1 MTTKMKATKLALM
14 FALVM
19 GFMST
24 ASAQKHAPA
33 DYFRIGLKGGV
44 NLSSVKVASL
54 SANLENKTGYQLGAF
69 ARIGRTIFIQP
80 EVYFAAK
87 EVNVDVL
94 NSLTTNQGVVGFSQK
109 SLDVPVLLGI
119 KLGPLRVLAG
129 PVATYAISASTNPD
143 AAVKSYFSGT
153 TQDVINRSSFSYQA
167 GVGIDIL
174 NLSLDLRYEGAMS
187 ELKNTIAVPSGFN
200 YSQKPSYFQ
209 ATLGFRIL

>member
-1 MTTKMKATKLALM
+1 MKALKFLM
-14 FALVM
+14 TMTLVM
-19 GFMST
+19 GILSVAT
-24 ASAQKHAPA
+24 AQKHSRA
-33 DYFRIGLKGGV
+33 DYFRIGIKGGV

-69 ARIGRTIFIQP
+69 ARIGRTVFFQP

-109 SLDVPVLLGI
+109 SLDVPLLLGV
-119 KLGPLRVLAG
+119 KLGPLRVMAG
-129 PVATYAISASTNPD
+129 PVASYAISASTSPD

-153 TQDVINRSSFSYQA
+153 SQDIINRSSFSYQA
-167 GVGIDIL
+167 GVGFDIL

-187 ELKNTIAVPSGFN
+187 ELKNTVAVPNGFN
-200 YSQKPSYFQ
+200 YSQKPSYYQ
-209 ATLGFRIL
+209 ATIGFRIL

>member
-44 NLSSVKVASL
+44 NLSAVKVASV
-54 SANLENKTGYQLGAF
+54 SANLENKTGYQLGTF
-69 ARIGRTIFIQP
+69 ARLGRTVFIQP
-80 EVYFAAK
+80 EVYFTAK

-94 NSLTTNQGVVGFSQK
+94 NTLTTSQPVVGFSQK
-109 SLDVPVLLGI
+109 SLDVPILAGI
-119 KLGPLRVLAG
+119 KLGPIRVLAG
-129 PVATYAISASTNPD
+129 PVASYILSASTNPD
-143 AAVKSYFSGT
+143 AALKTYFAGT
-153 TQDVINRSSFSYQA
+153 SQDIVNRSSFSYQA
-167 GVGIDIL
+167 GVGFDIL

-187 ELKNTIAVPSGFN
+187 ELKNTVAIPSGFN

>member
-1 MTTKMKATKLALM
+1 MKALKSVLTL
-14 FALVM
+14 ALVM
-19 GFMST
+19 GILSVAT
-24 ASAQKHAPA
+24 AQKHSRA
-33 DYFRIGLKGGV
+33 DYFRIGIKGGV

-87 EVNVDVL
+87 EVNVDVF

-109 SLDVPVLLGI
+109 SLDVPLLLGV
-119 KLGPLRVLAG
+119 KLGPLRVMAG
-129 PVATYAISASTNPD
+129 PVASYAISASTSPD

-153 TQDVINRSSFSYQA
+153 SQDIINRSSFSYQA
-167 GVGIDIL
+167 GVGFDIL

-187 ELKNTIAVPSGFN
+187 ELKNTVAVPNGFN
-200 YSQKPSYFQ
+200 YSQKPSYYQ
-209 ATLGFRIL
+209 ATIGFRIL

>member
-1 MTTKMKATKLALM
+1 MKALKSVLTM
-14 FALVM
+14 ALVM
-19 GFMST
+19 GILSVAT
-24 ASAQKHAPA
+24 AQKHSRA
-33 DYFRIGLKGGV
+33 DYFRIGIKGGV

-54 SANLENKTGYQLGAF
+54 STNLENKTGYQLGAF

-80 EVYFAAK
+80 EVYFTAK

-109 SLDVPVLLGI
+109 SLDVPLLAGI

-129 PVATYAISASTNPD
+129 PVASYALSASTSPD

-153 TQDVINRSSFSYQA
+153 SQEIINRSSFSYQA
-167 GVGIDIL
+167 GIGFDIL

-187 ELKNTIAVPSGFN
+187 ELKNTVAVPSGFN
-200 YSQKPSYFQ
+200 YSQKPSYYQ
-209 ATLGFRIL
+209 ATIGFRIL

>member
-1 MTTKMKATKLALM
+1 MKALKPFMMITLLM
-14 FALVM
+14 GVI
-19 GFMST
+19 SV

-33 DYFRIGLKGGV
+33 DYFRIGIKGGV

-54 SANLENKTGYQLGAF
+54 STNLENKTGYQLGAF

-80 EVYFAAK
+80 EVYFTAK

-94 NSLTTNQGVVGFSQK
+94 NSLTTTQGVVGFSQK

-119 KLGPLRVLAG
+119 KLGPIRVMAG
-129 PVATYAISASTNPD
+129 PVASYAISAETSPD
-143 AAVKSYFSGT
+143 AAVKSYFTGT
-153 TQDVINRSSFSYQA
+153 SKEIIDRSSFGYQA
-167 GVGIDIL
+167 GIGFDIL

-187 ELKNTIAVPSGFN
+187 ELKNTVAVPTGFN

-209 ATLGFRIL
+209 ATVGFRIL

>member
-1 MTTKMKATKLALM
+1 MTTKMKATKLVMLAALM
-14 FALVM
+14 L
-19 GFMST
+19 GFVT
-24 ASAQKHAPA
+24 LTSAQKHSRA
-33 DYFRIGLKGGV
+33 DYFRIGIKGGV

-54 SANLENKTGYQLGAF
+54 STNLENKTGYQLGAF

-80 EVYFAAK
+80 EVYFTAK

-109 SLDVPVLLGI
+109 SLDVPILAGI
-119 KLGPLRVLAG
+119 KLGPIRVLAG
-129 PVATYAISASTNPD
+129 PVASYALSASTNPD
-143 AAVKSYFSGT
+143 AAIKSYFSGT
-153 TQDVINRSSFSYQA
+153 SQDIVNRSSFSYQA
-167 GVGIDIL
+167 GVGFDIL

-187 ELKNTIAVPSGFN
+187 ELKNIVAVPSGFN

>member
-1 MTTKMKATKLALM
+1 MKALKSVLTL
-14 FALVM
+14 ALVM
-19 GFMST
+19 GILSVAT
-24 ASAQKHAPA
+24 AQKHSRA
-33 DYFRIGLKGGV
+33 DYFRIGIKGGV

-109 SLDVPVLLGI
+109 SLDVPLLLGV
-119 KLGPLRVLAG
+119 KLGPLRVMAG
-129 PVATYAISASTNPD
+129 PVASYAISASTSPD

-153 TQDVINRSSFSYQA
+153 SQDIINRSSFSCQA
-167 GVGIDIL
+167 GVGFDIL

-187 ELKNTIAVPSGFN
+187 ELKNTVAVPNGFT
-200 YSQKPSYFQ
+200 YSQKPSYYQ
-209 ATLGFRIL
+209 ATIGFRIL

>member
-1 MTTKMKATKLALM
+1 MKALKSLM
-14 FALVM
+14 TMTLLV
-19 GFMST
+19 GILSVAT
-24 ASAQKHAPA
+24 AQKHSRA
-33 DYFRIGLKGGV
+33 DYFRIGIKGGV

-69 ARIGRTIFIQP
+69 ARIGRTVFFQP

-109 SLDVPVLLGI
+109 SLDVPLLLGV
-119 KLGPLRVLAG
+119 KLGPLRVMAG
-129 PVATYAISASTNPD
+129 PVASYAISASTSPD

-153 TQDVINRSSFSYQA
+153 SQEIINRSSFSYQA
-167 GVGIDIL
+167 GVGFDIL

-187 ELKNTIAVPSGFN
+187 ELNNTVAVPNGFN
-200 YSQKPSYFQ
+200 YSQKPSYYQ
-209 ATLGFRIL
+209 ATIGFRIL

>member
-1 MTTKMKATKLALM
+1 MKALKSVLTL
-14 FALVM
+14 ALVM
-19 GFMST
+19 GILSVAT
-24 ASAQKHAPA
+24 AQKHSRA
-33 DYFRIGLKGGV
+33 DYFRIGIKGGV

-69 ARIGRTIFIQP
+69 ARIGRTVFFQP

-109 SLDVPVLLGI
+109 SLDVPLLLGV
-119 KLGPLRVLAG
+119 KLGPLRVMAG
-129 PVATYAISASTNPD
+129 PVASYAISASTNPD

-153 TQDVINRSSFSYQA
+153 SQDIINRSSFSYQA
-167 GVGIDIL
+167 GIGFDIL

-187 ELKNTIAVPSGFN
+187 ELKNTVAVPNGFT
-200 YSQKPSYFQ
+200 YSQKPSYYQ
-209 ATLGFRIL
+209 ATIGFRIL

>member
-1 MTTKMKATKLALM
+1 MKALKSLM
-14 FALVM
+14 TMTLLV
-19 GFMST
+19 GILSVAT
-24 ASAQKHAPA
+24 AQKHSRA
-33 DYFRIGLKGGV
+33 DYFRVGIKGGV
-44 NLSSVKVASL
+44 NLSAVKVASV
-54 SANLENKTGYQLGAF
+54 STNLENKSGYQLGAF
-69 ARIGRTIFIQP
+69 ARIGRTIFLQP
-80 EVYFAAK
+80 EVYFSAK

-94 NSLTTNQGVVGFSQK
+94 NSLTTNQGVVSFSQK
-109 SLDVPVLLGI
+109 TLDVPLLAGI

-129 PVATYAISASTNPD
+129 PVASYALSASTSPD

-153 TQDVINRSSFSYQA
+153 SQDVINRSSFSYQA
-167 GVGIDIL
+167 GVGVDIL

>member
-1 MTTKMKATKLALM
+1 MKALKSVLTL
-14 FALVM
+14 ALVM
-19 GFMST
+19 GILSVAT
-24 ASAQKHAPA
+24 AQKHSRA
-33 DYFRIGLKGGV
+33 DYFRIGIKGGV

-109 SLDVPVLLGI
+109 SLDVPLLLGV
-119 KLGPLRVLAG
+119 KLGPLRVMAG
-129 PVATYAISASTNPD
+129 PVASYAISASTSPD

-153 TQDVINRSSFSYQA
+153 SQDIINRSSFSYQA
-167 GVGIDIL
+167 GIGFDIL

-187 ELKNTIAVPSGFN
+187 ELKNTVAVPNGFT
-200 YSQKPSYFQ
+200 YSQKPSYYQ
-209 ATLGFRIL
+209 ATIGFRIL

>member
-1 MTTKMKATKLALM
+1 MKALKSVLTL
-14 FALVM
+14 ALVM
-19 GFMST
+19 GILSVAT
-24 ASAQKHAPA
+24 AQKHSRA
-33 DYFRIGLKGGV
+33 DYFRIGIKGGV

-109 SLDVPVLLGI
+109 SLDVPLLLGV
-119 KLGPLRVLAG
+119 KLGPLRVMAG
-129 PVATYAISASTNPD
+129 PVASYAISASTSPD

-153 TQDVINRSSFSYQA
+153 SQDIINRSSFSYQA
-167 GVGIDIL
+167 GVGFDIL

-187 ELKNTIAVPSGFN
+187 ELKNTVAVPNGFN
-200 YSQKPSYFQ
+200 YSQKPSYYQ
-209 ATLGFRIL
+209 ATIGFRIL